1 MRAIAESVALDG
13 TALTVRLA
21 PPLPVD
27 GRMLSAAT
35 AIRVFER
42 YAVIERLTIVAGAVQ
57 VSLSRTHVEDLLG
70 APDLA
75 ALDATQRR
83 WQGIVRLA
91 DTLPAP
97 GAPPP

>member
-1 MRAIAESVALDG
+1 VSAITESVALDG

-21 PPLPVD
+21 PALPFD

-35 AIRVFER
+35 AIRAFER
-42 YAVIERLTIVAGAVQ
+42 YPVIDRLTIVAGAAQ
-57 VSLSRTHVEDLLG
+57 VTILRLHVEDLLG